1 MELLSVGVVIHNNKY
16 TKVFIVQLV
25 KLTVFISAM
34 ITLAQKHVPV
44 NCIQIIVI
52 NTASAVLLTDHNA
65 RYPSI
70 YEEYFNFFSCGTN
83 EVVVFY

>member
-1 MELLSVGVVIHNNKY
+1 MQLLSVGVVIHNNKY

-44 NCIQIIVI
+44 NCIQIKVI
-52 NTASAVLLTDHNA
+52 NTASAILPTDHNA
-65 RYPSI
+65 SYLSI
-70 YEEYFNFFSCGTN
+70 YEEYSTSFLVTAMT
-83 EVVVFY
+83 